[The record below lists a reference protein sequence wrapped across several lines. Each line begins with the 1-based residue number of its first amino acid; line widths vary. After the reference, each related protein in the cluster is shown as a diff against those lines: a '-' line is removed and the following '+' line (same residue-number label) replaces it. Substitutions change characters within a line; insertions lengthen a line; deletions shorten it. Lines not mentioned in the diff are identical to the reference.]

1 MFNFKKISTKF
12 ITLAVSTLTLAIS
25 LTGGISYFTARS
37 SIITKLKSTDLI
49 QIASLKAERV
59 DSRISRAIETSNLI
73 ANDPT
78 IIRWFKEGETNYLL
92 GGLVKE
98 KLNSSITS
106 SEYTNAFAA
115 NKITLRYWK
124 NNSEQSTSL
133 DAANSNNAWFYKT
146 LKTEKKTQININ
158 SDGKK
163 DTFVF
168 INVLMEDVKNPIGIA
183 GVSMNF
189 NQVAKEFTETDPSFD
204 ARVWL
209 IDHAGFIKITTDVKH
224 LNEKIGSVTN
234 REIESSILKDAS
246 KISVLEYESNTNR
259 GLIDIVHVPLG
270 VNDWGVVYEVPRYKM
285 TGSLNTIAIG
295 TITVCIISV
304 LFVFIT
310 FYYGTH
316 SITDPIKVLVTALNS
331 ISAGEINQKIKVQSK
346 DEIGILA
353 DNFNLF
359 TERLLAI
366 LKTVKGNSQLIAT
379 SSNEMSNTTKIYSAN
394 AQNQAST
401 IEEITASI
409 EQISERVEDVANHTD
424 TQFHNLN
431 ALSGKLKDLSSII
444 EDMNEV
450 IQKTLGNTKAISIE
464 ANSGAEALSSMSTS
478 MNQIVD
484 SSKDMKNI
492 IEIINSISE
501 KINLLALNA
510 SIEAARA
517 GNAGK
522 GFAVVAL
529 EISRLADQTAS
540 SLKDIDTLIKK
551 NNKQILSGIDTV
563 NIMMKK
569 TESINSGVEAIVQKM
584 NSIFDYMQRQITT
597 KFLVEKETEVVKG
610 RAKEIQEITR
620 EQKIAFDEIVKAITY
635 INEISHSNTDS
646 SNVIAAKS
654 LELSKV
660 ADLLKEKVDF
670 FKL

>member
-246 KISVLEYESNTNR
+246 KISVLEYESNTQR
-259 GLIDIVHVPLG
+259 GLIDIVHVP
-270 VNDWGVVYEVPRYKM
+270 
-285 TGSLNTIAIG
+285 LNTIAIG

>member
-1 MFNFKKISTKF
+1 M
-12 ITLAVSTLTLAIS
+12 
-25 LTGGISYFTARS
+25 
-37 SIITKLKSTDLI
+37 
-49 QIASLKAERV
+49 
-59 DSRISRAIETSNLI
+59 
-73 ANDPT
+73 
-78 IIRWFKEGETNYLL
+78 
-92 GGLVKE
+92 
-98 KLNSSITS
+98 
-106 SEYTNAFAA
+106 
-115 NKITLRYWK
+115 
-124 NNSEQSTSL
+124 
-133 DAANSNNAWFYKT
+133 
-146 LKTEKKTQININ
+146 
-158 SDGKK
+158 
-163 DTFVF
+163 
-168 INVLMEDVKNPIGIA
+168 
-183 GVSMNF
+183 
-189 NQVAKEFTETDPSFD
+189 
-204 ARVWL
+204 
-209 IDHAGFIKITTDVKH
+209 
-224 LNEKIGSVTN
+224 
-234 REIESSILKDAS
+234 
-246 KISVLEYESNTNR
+246 
-259 GLIDIVHVPLG
+259 
-270 VNDWGVVYEVPRYKM
+270 
-285 TGSLNTIAIG
+285 
-295 TITVCIISV
+295 
-304 LFVFIT
+304 
-310 FYYGTH
+310 
-316 SITDPIKVLVTALNS
+316 
-331 ISAGEINQKIKVQSK
+331 
-346 DEIGILA
+346 
-353 DNFNLF
+353 F